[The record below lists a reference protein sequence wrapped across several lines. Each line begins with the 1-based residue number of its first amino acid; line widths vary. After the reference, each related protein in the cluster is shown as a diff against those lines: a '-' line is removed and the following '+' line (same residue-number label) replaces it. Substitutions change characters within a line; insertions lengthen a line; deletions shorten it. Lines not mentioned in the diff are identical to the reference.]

1 MSKFSNQFCKSVKQQ
16 VSKHR
21 MIEDKIKEM
30 DDLNHSAN
38 MRRSDGHNK
47 PQFHILTKLTNDRDT
62 LVGVSECSIYT

>member
-1 MSKFSNQFCKSVKQQ
+1 
-16 VSKHR
+16 